1 MKQNSDNLNPSQDY
15 YQKSNLDLDAWFK
28 TTLIDYEELVNNP
41 RFLQIID
48 SFGIDTI
55 KLLDIGCG
63 TGVFPNLLDK
73 RIDSELKLSSDLLD
87 VSDYCLNQ
95 CSSVFNQ
102 LKHFEAKGTFASST
116 ETIQT
121 AIPKT
126 SYYDLVWAIHSFYTV
141 DINKIQDILQHI
153 RTLLKP
159 SGVFLMYQASS
170 DSCYNQFYD
179 FYIENYE
186 HPNNCQRF
194 VTAEDIQK
202 ALDVIE
208 VKYDVIDFYYHHKI
222 DGEDRDLLEVYLK
235 KCILNSS
242 VDVLSLF
249 KEKIL
254 EYFKP
259 ETNQFSFKQK
269 TNLIIFQKP

>member
-28 TTLIDYEELVNNP
+28 TSLIDYEKLVNNHQ
-41 RFLQIID
+41 FLKIID
-48 SFGIDTI
+48 SFGSETI

-63 TGVFPNLLDK
+63 TGVFPALLDK
-73 RIDSELKLSSDLLD
+73 KIDSELKVSSDLLD
-87 VSDYCLNQ
+87 VSEYCLNQ

-102 LKHFEAKGTFASST
+102 LKHFQAKGTFASST
-116 ETIQT
+116 ETIET

-126 SYYDLVWAIHSFYTV
+126 SYYDLIWAIHSFYTV

-159 SGVFLMYQASS
+159 SGIFLMYQASS
-170 DSCYNQFYD
+170 DSCYNQLYD
-179 FYIENYE
+179 FYLENYE
-186 HPNNCQRF
+186 QPNNSKRF
-194 VTAEDIQK
+194 ITAEDIQK
-202 ALDVIE
+202 ALDIIE
-208 VKYDVIDFYYHHKI
+208 VQYDVINFEYNHEI
-222 DGEDRDLLEVYLK
+222 DCKNQDLLEVYLK

-249 KEKIL
+249 NEKIV
-254 EYFKP
+254 EYLKP
-259 ETNQFSFKQK
+259 ETNRFSFKQK
-269 TNLIIFQKP
+269 TKLIIFKKS